1 MPVRWKLFRVVCI
14 LQMLAASVFAIMALI
29 RFFESGSFSSFI
41 RILLYLIIFL
51 QTILAVNIINNNL
64 PDTPVT
70 GRQKTNFNRLFLLNF
85 LFLVF
90 LFGLVFAECRQL
102 NALTQITGKSIFELP
117 FEWCM
122 FLVIHITMLIFQFI
136 ILYGLYQLR
145 RELYFNFMKKEFDFE
160 KNQSLR

>member
-1 MPVRWKLFRVVCI
+1 
-14 LQMLAASVFAIMALI
+14 MLAASVFAIMALI

-51 QTILAVNIINNNL
+51 QTILAVNIINNNF